1 MFQGGGVMTA
11 NQHHVLIIDDEAPMR
26 HMLRMVLERDGY
38 TVSEAASGSQGLDR
52 LRSGHFG
59 LILCDIR
66 MPEMDGL
73 TFLKEKQSHQY
84 GGTVIMMSA
93 YGSIDTAV
101 ECMKHGAYDYI
112 SKPFRPDEILLT
124 VRKAEERLQLRQEN
138 VKLKQDLRR
147 NARPQGIAAII
158 HRSPIMQNV
167 LSMVRKAAEAP
178 APVLITGPTGTG
190 KELIARALHAESP
203 RSERPFLAVNCSAI
217 PTGLLESE
225 LFGHTRGAFTGA
237 DRTRIGL
244 FGAADGGTLLL
255 DEIGDFPLEL
265 QPKLLR
271 VLQENEVL
279 RIGES
284 QPTPVDVRVIAATAK
299 DLRQAVADGSF
310 REDLYYRLAVIAI
323 ELPALKQ
330 RAEDIAALVESYL
343 PRIAARLK
351 QPVPEISPAALR
363 RLTKQP
369 WPGNVRELLNVLE
382 KTLVFCR
389 DEVIGEND
397 LVLVDHP
404 EPPVDPSSLSLKKAM
419 SALEDAYIRKALSA
433 TGGNR
438 TQAAKIL
445 EISLRSLIYKIKD
458 YKIE

>member
-1 MFQGGGVMTA
+1 MTA
-11 NQHHVLIIDDEAPMR
+11 NQHHVLIVDDEAPMR

-84 GGTVIMMSA
+84 GGTVVMMSA

-167 LSMVRKAAEAP
+167 LSMVRKAADAP
-178 APVLITGPTGTG
+178 APVMITGPTGTG
-190 KELIARALHAESP
+190 KELVARALHAESP
-203 RSERPFLAVNCSAI
+203 RRERPFLAVNCSAI

-255 DEIGDFPLEL
+255 DEIGDFPMEL

-330 RAEDIAALVESYL
+330 RPEDIAALVDSYL

-351 QPVPEISPAALR
+351 QPVPEMSQAALR

-404 EPPVDPSSLSLKKAM
+404 ELHVDPSTLSLKKAM
-419 SALEDAYIRKALSA
+419 STLEDAYIRKALSA

-458 YKIE
+458 YGIE

>member
-1 MFQGGGVMTA
+1 MTA
-11 NQHHVLIIDDEAPMR
+11 NQHNVLIIDDEAPMR

-38 TVSEAASGSQGLDR
+38 KVTEATSGSQGLER
-52 LRSGHFG
+52 LRKGHFG
-59 LILCDIR
+59 IILCDIR

-73 TFLKEKQSHQY
+73 TFLKEKQSQQY
-84 GGTVIMMSA
+84 VGTVVMMSA

-112 SKPFRPDEILLT
+112 SKPFRPDEILLA
-124 VRKAEERLQLRQEN
+124 VRKAEERLDLSQEN
-138 VKLKQDLRR
+138 VKLKKDLRR
-147 NARPQGIAAII
+147 SARPQGVAAIV

-167 LSMVRKAAEAP
+167 LSLVRKAAEAP
-178 APVLITGPTGTG
+178 ATVLITGPTGTG
-190 KELIARALHAESP
+190 KELIGRALHAESP
-203 RSERPFLAVNCSAI
+203 RSDKPFLAVNCSAI
-217 PTGLLESE
+217 PAGLLESE
-225 LFGHTRGAFTGA
+225 LFGHAKGAFTGA
-237 DRTRIGL
+237 DRDRSGL

-255 DEIGDFPLEL
+255 DEIGDFPMEL

-271 VLQENEVL
+271 VLQENEIL

-284 QPTPVDVRVIAATAK
+284 KPTPVDVRVIAATAK
-299 DLRQAVADGSF
+299 DLPQAVADGSF

-323 ELPALKQ
+323 ELPPLKQ
-330 RAEDIAALVESYL
+330 RQDDIAALVESYL

-351 QPVPEISPAALR
+351 QPVPEISPAAMQL
-363 RLTKQP
+363 LKEQP

-389 DEVIGEND
+389 DEIIDEND
-397 LVLVDHP
+397 LVLVDQP
-404 EPPVDPSSLSLKKAM
+404 EAPVDPSSLSLKKAM
-419 SALEDAYIRKALSA
+419 SELEDAYIRKALSA
-433 TGGNR
+433 TDGNR

-458 YKIE
+458 YGIE

>member
-1 MFQGGGVMTA
+1 MTA
-11 NQHHVLIIDDEAPMR
+11 NQHHVLIVDDEAPMR

-38 TVSEAASGSQGLDR
+38 LVTEATNGGQGLE
-52 LRSGHFG
+52 LLKSGHFD

-73 TFLKEKQSHQY
+73 TFLKEKQSQQY

-112 SKPFRPDEILLT
+112 SKPFRPDEILLA
-124 VRKAEERLQLRQEN
+124 VRKAEERLRLRQEN
-138 VKLKQDLRR
+138 LKLKKDLRR
-147 NARPQGIAAII
+147 TARPQGIAAII
-158 HRSPIMQNV
+158 HRSQVMQDV
-167 LSMVRKAAEAP
+167 LSLIRKAAEAP

-190 KELIARALHAESP
+190 KELVARALHAESP
-203 RSERPFLAVNCSAI
+203 RSEKPFLAVNCSAI
-217 PTGLLESE
+217 PAGLLESE
-225 LFGHTRGAFTGA
+225 LFGHAKGAFTGA
-237 DRTRIGL
+237 DRARRGL

-271 VLQENEVL
+271 VLQEHEV
-279 RIGES
+279 RRVGES
-284 QPTPVDVRVIAATAK
+284 QTTPVDVRVIAATAK

-310 REDLYYRLAVIAI
+310 REDLYYRLAVIAV
-323 ELPALKQ
+323 ELPALRQ
-330 RAEDIAALVESYL
+330 RPEDIAALVDGYL

-351 QPVPEISPAALR
+351 RPVPEMSQEALQ
-363 RLTKQP
+363 RLTEQA

-382 KTLVFCR
+382 KTLVFCH
-389 DEVIGEND
+389 DETISADD
-397 LVLVDHP
+397 LIMVAHH
-404 EPPVDPSSLSLKKAM
+404 EPPVDLSKLSLK
-419 SALEDAYIRKALSA
+419 SAVVELEKAYIQKALSA

-438 TQAAKIL
+438 TKSAKIL

-458 YKIE
+458 YGL

>member
-1 MFQGGGVMTA
+1 MTA
-11 NQHHVLIIDDEAPMR
+11 NQHHVLIVDDEAPMR

-84 GGTVIMMSA
+84 GGTVVMMSA

-323 ELPALKQ
+323 ELPALNQ
-330 RAEDIAALVESYL
+330 RPEDIAALVESYL

-351 QPVPEISPAALR
+351 QPVPEMSQAALR

-404 EPPVDPSSLSLKKAM
+404 EPPIDPSALSLKKAM
-419 SALEDAYIRKALSA
+419 STLEDAYIRKALSA

-458 YKIE
+458 YGIE

>member
-1 MFQGGGVMTA
+1 MTA
-11 NQHHVLIIDDEAPMR
+11 PDRQILIVDDEAPMR
-26 HMLRMVLERDGY
+26 HMLRMVLEREGY
-38 TVSEAASGSQGLDR
+38 AVAEAISGRQGLER
-52 LRSGHFG
+52 LQAGHYS

-73 TFLKEKQSHQY
+73 LFLKEKQERQL

-101 ECMKHGAYDYI
+101 ECMKKGAYDYI

-138 VKLKQDLRR
+138 VKLKKNIRR
-147 NARPQGIAAII
+147 TGRPQGVSAII
-158 HRSPIMQNV
+158 HSSTVMRSLLETVQ
-167 LSMVRKAAEAP
+167 KAAVTS

-190 KELIARALHAESP
+190 KELVARALHAESL
-203 RSERPFLAVNCSAI
+203 RSDKPFLAVNCSAI
-217 PTGLLESE
+217 PAGLLESE
-225 LFGHTRGAFTGA
+225 LFGHAKGAFTGA
-237 DRTRIGL
+237 DRARTGL
-244 FGAADGGTLLL
+244 FGGADGGTLLL

-271 VLQENEVL
+271 VLQENEIR

-284 QPTPVDVRVIAATAK
+284 KPTPVDVRVIAATAK
-299 DLRQAVADGSF
+299 DLRQAVADGTF
-310 REDLYYRLAVIAI
+310 REDLFYRLAVIAI
-323 ELPALKQ
+323 ELPALNQ
-330 RAEDIAALVESYL
+330 RSEDIAVLVESYL

-351 QPVPEISPAALR
+351 RPVPVVNSEALR
-363 RLTKQP
+363 KLEEQA

-382 KTLVFCR
+382 KTLVLCR
-389 DEVIGEND
+389 EETIGEND
-397 LVLVDHP
+397 LVLHEHP
-404 EPPVDPSSLSLKKAM
+404 QAPIDPATLSLKKAM
-419 SALEDAYIRKALSA
+419 VGLEKDYIQKALDV

-458 YKIE
+458 YGLG

>member
-1 MFQGGGVMTA
+1 
-11 NQHHVLIIDDEAPMR
+11 
-26 HMLRMVLERDGY
+26 
-38 TVSEAASGSQGLDR
+38 
-52 LRSGHFG
+52 
-59 LILCDIR
+59 

-84 GGTVIMMSA
+84 GGTVVMMSA

-225 LFGHTRGAFTGA
+225 LFGHTKGAFTGA

-330 RAEDIAALVESYL
+330 RAEDIAALVETYL

-404 EPPVDPSSLSLKKAM
+404 EPPIDPSALSLKKAM
-419 SALEDAYIRKALSA
+419 STLEDAYIRKALSA

-458 YKIE
+458 YGIE

>member
-1 MFQGGGVMTA
+1 MTA
-11 NQHHVLIIDDEAPMR
+11 NQHHVLIVDDEAPMR

-73 TFLKEKQSHQY
+73 TFLKEKQSQQY
-84 GGTVIMMSA
+84 GGTVVMMSA

-167 LSMVRKAAEAP
+167 LSMVRKAAEVP

-190 KELIARALHAESP
+190 KELVARALHAESP

-330 RAEDIAALVESYL
+330 RPEDIAALVESYL

-351 QPVPEISPAALR
+351 QPVPEISQAALR

-404 EPPVDPSSLSLKKAM
+404 ESHVDPSTLSLKKAM
-419 SALEDAYIRKALSA
+419 STLEDAYIRKALSA

-458 YKIE
+458 YGIES

>member
-1 MFQGGGVMTA
+1 MTA
-11 NQHHVLIIDDEAPMR
+11 NQHHVLIVDDEAPMR

-84 GGTVIMMSA
+84 GGTVVMMSA

-203 RSERPFLAVNCSAI
+203 RSDRPFLAVNCSAI

-237 DRTRIGL
+237 DRARNGL

-255 DEIGDFPLEL
+255 DEIGDFPLAL

-271 VLQENEVL
+271 VLQEREVR

-284 QPTPVDVRVIAATAK
+284 KSTPVDVRVLAATSK
-299 DLRQAVADGSF
+299 DLKEAVADGSF
-310 REDLYYRLAVIAI
+310 REDLFYRLAVISVD
-323 ELPALKQ
+323 LPALEQ
-330 RAEDIAALVESYL
+330 RSEDIAVLVESYL
-343 PRIAARLK
+343 PRISARLK
-351 QPVPEISPAALR
+351 RPVPTMSPEALNK
-363 RLTKQP
+363 LTKQT
-369 WPGNVRELLNVLE
+369 WPGNIRELLNALE
-382 KTLVFCR
+382 KTLVLCR
-389 DEVIGEND
+389 EEIIGEGD
-397 LVLVDHP
+397 LALHDHP
-404 EPPVDPSSLSLKKAM
+404 VAPIDPANLSLKKATA
-419 SALEDAYIRKALSA
+419 ALEKDFIEKALELTS
-433 TGGNR
+433 GNR

-458 YKIE
+458 YGIES

>member
-1 MFQGGGVMTA
+1 MTA
-11 NQHHVLIIDDEAPMR
+11 QERHILIIDDEAPMR

-38 TVSEAASGSQGLDR
+38 TISEAVSGRQGLER
-52 LRSGHFG
+52 LQAGHYS

-73 TFLKEKQSHQY
+73 SFLKEKQARQF

-93 YGSIDTAV
+93 YGSVDTAV
-101 ECMKHGAYDYI
+101 ECMKQGAYDYI

-138 VKLKQDLRR
+138 VQLKKNMRR
-147 NARPQGIAAII
+147 SSRPQGVAAIV
-158 HRSPIMQNV
+158 HRSAVMKDLLETV
-167 LSMVRKAAEAP
+167 LKAAEVP

-203 RSERPFLAVNCSAI
+203 RSDKPFLAVNCSAI
-217 PTGLLESE
+217 PAGLLESE
-225 LFGHTRGAFTGA
+225 LFGHAKGAFTGA
-237 DRTRIGL
+237 DRARNGL

-255 DEIGDFPLEL
+255 DEIGDFPIEL

-271 VLQENEVL
+271 VLQEREVR

-284 QPTPVDVRVIAATAK
+284 RPTPVDVRVVAATAK
-299 DLRQAVADGSF
+299 DLKEAVANGSF
-310 REDLYYRLAVIAI
+310 REDLFYRLAVISV
-323 ELPALKQ
+323 ELPALEQ
-330 RAEDIAALVESYL
+330 RSEDIAALVESYL

-351 QPVPEISPAALR
+351 QPVPVMSQKALDKLAR
-363 RLTKQP
+363 QP
-369 WPGNVRELLNVLE
+369 WPGNIRELLNVLE
-382 KTLVFCR
+382 KTMVLCR
-389 DEVIGEND
+389 EETIGESD
-397 LVLVDHP
+397 LALHDHP
-404 EPPVDPSSLSLKKAM
+404 VAQIDPATLSLKKAT
-419 SALEDAYIRKALSA
+419 AELEKDYIEKALLA
-433 TGGNR
+433 TKGNR

-458 YKIE
+458 YGVG

>member
-1 MFQGGGVMTA
+1 MNKQER
-11 NQHHVLIIDDEAPMR
+11 QILIVDDEAPMR

-38 TVSEAASGSQGLDR
+38 LVTEATSGRQGLDR
-52 LRSGHFG
+52 LKTGHYE

-73 TFLKEKQSHQY
+73 TFLKEKQALQY

-101 ECMKHGAYDYI
+101 ECMKQGAYDYI

-124 VRKAEERLQLRQEN
+124 VRKAEERLQLRHEN
-138 VKLKQDLRR
+138 VKLKKDMKRS
-147 NARPQGIAAII
+147 ARPQGISAIV
-158 HRSPIMQNV
+158 HRSAIMADV
-167 LSMVRKAAEAP
+167 LQMVKKAAVAP

-190 KELIARALHAESP
+190 KELVARALHAESP
-203 RSERPFLAVNCSAI
+203 RGDKPFLAVNCSAI
-217 PTGLLESE
+217 PAGLLESE
-225 LFGHTRGAFTGA
+225 LFGHAKGAFTGA
-237 DRTRIGL
+237 DRARAGL

-271 VLQENEVL
+271 VLQEKEL
-279 RIGES
+279 RRVGES
-284 QPTPVDVRVIAATAK
+284 QPVPVDVRIVAATAK

-310 REDLYYRLAVIAI
+310 REDLFYRLAVISI
-323 ELPALKQ
+323 ELPALKE
-330 RAEDIAALVESYL
+330 RPEDIPVLVESYL
-343 PRIAARLK
+343 PRIAARMK
-351 QPVPEISPAALR
+351 CPVPKMSPEALQK
-363 RLTKQP
+363 LAKQS
-369 WPGNVRELLNVLE
+369 WQGNIRELLNVLE
-382 KTLVFCR
+382 KTLVLCR
-389 DEVIGEND
+389 HEMIGEQD
-397 LVLVDHP
+397 LVLLDQP
-404 EPPVDPSSLSLKKAM
+404 ESVVDPAELSLKKAVAAM
-419 SALEDAYIRKALSA
+419 EEDYIRKALQI

-458 YKIE
+458 YNI